1 MYSEEPSYI
10 EPDYSGDEIPFDSS
24 DDDDDDDLD
33 DIFPTDE
40 DDDEAEIDKEL
51 GKEQN
56 KLNEAQ
62 MSSSPFSTPSWQ
74 PTTGQQS
81 TPFGG
86 TPQPSYPWTQP
97 QQQNSNPWGPRNTQP
112 IAPQPQMLVPTS
124 AIRIDRPKKHIII
137 DMFDGIIE
145 SWTSEGKP
153 NIPPRAPY
161 DIKLKFDVWNA
172 IASFS
177 PQFVY
182 SIVPIMPAGDSEGW
196 NITFQYLTT
205 ALSSYLR
212 LPKRNC
218 PIVTQGVSGRR
229 KEDILKG
236 ILHLIPERERS
247 SVVFVGIYSGYYNL
261 GNEDLIAAKHCG
273 IEYADLYQLLKGE
286 I

>member
-1 MYSEEPSYI
+1 MYPEETSYI
-10 EPDYSGDEIPFDSS
+10 EPDYTGDEVPFDSS
-24 DDDDDDDLD
+24 DDDDDDF
-33 DIFPTDE
+33 FPME
-40 DDDEAEIDKEL
+40 DDDDEKEIDEEL
-51 GKEQN
+51 SKEQR
-56 KLNEAQ
+56 KLNEQQ
-62 MSSSPFSTPSWQ
+62 MSSTPFSAPSWQ
-74 PTTGQQS
+74 QTTGQQS

-86 TPQPSYPWTQP
+86 TPQPTYPWSTPSQQP
-97 QQQNSNPWGPRNTQP
+97 TSPWTPAGSRVTPVQQ
-112 IAPQPQMLVPTS
+112 QPQMLVPTT
-124 AIRIDRPKKHIII
+124 AIRIERPKKHIII

-161 DIKLKFDVWNA
+161 DVKLKFDVWNA

-182 SIVPIMPAGDSEGW
+182 SIVPGIPGDDKESW
-196 NITFQYLTT
+196 NVTFQYLST

-236 ILHLIPERERS
+236 ILKIIPEQERR
-247 SVVFVGIYSGYYNL
+247 SVVYIGIYSGYYNL
-261 GNEDLIAAKHCG
+261 GNEDLIAAKHCN
-273 IEYADLYQLLKGE
+273 IEYADIYQLLKGE

>member
-1 MYSEEPSYI
+1 MYSEKTSYI
-10 EPDYSGDEIPFDSS
+10 EPDYSGDEVPFDSF
-24 DDDDDDDLD
+24 DDDDDDD
-33 DIFPTDE
+33 IFPME
-40 DDDEAEIDKEL
+40 DDDDEKEIDEEL
-51 GKEQN
+51 SKEQN
-56 KLNEAQ
+56 KLNEQQ
-62 MSSSPFSTPSWQ
+62 MSNSPFSTPSWQ
-74 PTTGQQS
+74 QTTGQQS
-81 TPFGG
+81 TPFG
-86 TPQPSYPWTQP
+86 TPPQPTYPWSTP
-97 QQQNSNPWGPRNTQP
+97 STTPPSNPWNQRTTTPVQQ
-112 IAPQPQMLVPTS
+112 QPQMLVPTT
-124 AIRIDRPKKHIII
+124 AIRIERPKKHIII

-145 SWTSEGKP
+145 SWTSDGKP

-182 SIVPIMPAGDSEGW
+182 SIVPGIPGGDEETW
-196 NITFQYLTT
+196 NITFQYLST

-236 ILHLIPERERS
+236 ILKIIPESERR
-247 SVVFVGIYSGYYNL
+247 SVVYVGIYSGYYNL

-273 IEYADLYQLLKGE
+273 IEYADIYQLLKGE